1 MAADEGLH
9 TEYPETAGWRWLL
22 DQWRSHHW
30 MGQRQGKPISISF
43 SLSLWI
49 SEFTLFSLIVF
60 IILQLY
66 GFFGG
71 WGGGEIMKISICN
84 HVPYLNYENWFLY
97 FTCNGIKSLE
107 IYTAVEIKC
116 FWLWIFQLKE
126 GGKKSSF
133 TGFNDSTLSDGRTII
148 DLIDCIRRGM
158 INYDLVKDGAS
169 EEVSLSDQ
177 SSAH

>member
-43 SLSLWI
+43 SLSFSGFQNSPFFLWLC
-49 SEFTLFSLIVF
+49 SS
-60 IILQLY
+60 Y
-66 GFFGG
+66 CSYMGFF
-71 WGGGEIMKISICN
+71 WGGGELWKSVYVIM
-84 HVPYLNYENWFLY
+84 YLNYENWFLY

>member
-1 MAADEGLH
+1 MRAYTLSILRQLAGGDSLINDAAIIEWANAKVN
-9 TEYPETAGWRWLL
+9 P
-22 DQWRSHHW
+22 
-30 MGQRQGKPISISF
+30 
-43 SLSLWI
+43 SLSL
-49 SEFTLFSLIVF
+49 SLS
-60 IILQLY
+60 LS
-66 GFFGG
+66 GFQNSPFFLWLCSSYCSYMGFLGG
-71 WGGGEIMKISICN
+71 GGGEIMKISICN

>member
-1 MAADEGLH
+1 MRAYTLSILRQLAGGDSLINDAAIIEWANAKVN
-9 TEYPETAGWRWLL
+9 P
-22 DQWRSHHW
+22 
-30 MGQRQGKPISISF
+30 
-43 SLSLWI
+43 SLSL
-49 SEFTLFSLIVF
+49 SLYLSLDFRIHPFFFDCVHH
-60 IILQLY
+60 IAAIWV
-66 GFFGG
+66 FFGG
-71 WGGGEIMKISICN
+71 GKLWKSVYVIM
-84 HVPYLNYENWFLY
+84 YLNYENWFLY